1 MVSTASSATTIS
13 LEDFLQLPETK
24 PASEYIDGRI
34 YQKPMPQGKHSRLQ
48 TRFPAEINQRI
59 ESKRLGCAFTELRC
73 TFAGH
78 SIVPDISVFTWER
91 IPRNAA
97 GEVEN
102 TFIIPPDWVIEIL
115 SPDQRPTRV
124 INNILF
130 CLNNGTSLG
139 WLVDPEEKNVIIFQS
154 GQQPI
159 GREEPD
165 DRLILLPVLE
175 NWQLTIEE
183 MLNWLN
189 LP

>member
-1 MVSTASSATTIS
+1 MVSIPATTIP
-13 LEDFLQLPETK
+13 LEEFLQLPETK
-24 PASEYIDGRI
+24 PASEYIEGQI

-73 TFAGH
+73 TFAGR

-91 IPRNAA
+91 IPRNASN
-97 GEVEN
+97 EVDN
-102 TFIIPPDWVIEIL
+102 TFTIYPDWVVEIL

-139 WLVDPEEKNVIIFQS
+139 WLVDPEEKNVIIFQP

-159 GREEPD
+159 GQERPTD
-165 DRLILLPVLE
+165 DLVMLPIL
-175 NWQLTIEE
+175 NMWQLTVAD
-183 MLNWLN
+183 LFSWLS
-189 LP
+189 LPV